1 MLGYDC
7 DQQSSPRRAPGSK
20 AAHPKQQLS
29 MGTLKED
36 KEDHVMSLAHC
47 YEIGALISSW

>member
-1 MLGYDC
+1 MLGYNC

-29 MGTLKED
+29 MGTLGED
-36 KEDHVMSLAHC
+36 NHVMSLAHG